1 VPFPALNDPK
11 RLVYFAGEKIGLLEK
26 GESFNRVLRDRFAPI
41 VDDVA
46 PDLIHAQ
53 FGPMGVIMEPIAT
66 VCDIPLVVSFH
77 GYDVSVLPKQTRWR
91 RMYRDLFQKGNR
103 FHAVSNYIAERI
115 SQLGAQKKDIHV
127 IHNGIRLTTFLN
139 ADRMK
144 HKQNDCVQCLHVGR
158 LVEKKAPVHLVKSF
172 RLAQERVPEGIR
184 LTLKIAGDGPMREAT
199 EAEINTQRLKE
210 DVDLIGQIPHD
221 SVPELMHESDIYTQH
236 CLTASDGDKEGM
248 GITFAEASA
257 IGLPVVATRHNGI
270 PDVVKHGETGFL
282 VPERDVDEMAD
293 RITELAR
300 DPQLRNQFGEAG
312 RRHIM
317 QNFRLD
323 QQVAKM
329 KQLYQ
334 SILSTA

>member
-1 VPFPALNDPK
+1 
-11 RLVYFAGEKIGLLEK
+11 
-26 GESFNRVLRDRFAPI
+26 
-41 VDDVA
+41 
-46 PDLIHAQ
+46 
-53 FGPMGVIMEPIAT
+53 
-66 VCDIPLVVSFH
+66 
-77 GYDVSVLPKQTRWR
+77 
-91 RMYRDLFQKGNR
+91 
-103 FHAVSNYIAERI
+103 
-115 SQLGAQKKDIHV
+115 
-127 IHNGIRLTTFLN
+127 
-139 ADRMK
+139 
-144 HKQNDCVQCLHVGR
+144 
-158 LVEKKAPVHLVKSF
+158 
-172 RLAQERVPEGIR
+172 
-184 LTLKIAGDGPMREAT
+184 MREAT